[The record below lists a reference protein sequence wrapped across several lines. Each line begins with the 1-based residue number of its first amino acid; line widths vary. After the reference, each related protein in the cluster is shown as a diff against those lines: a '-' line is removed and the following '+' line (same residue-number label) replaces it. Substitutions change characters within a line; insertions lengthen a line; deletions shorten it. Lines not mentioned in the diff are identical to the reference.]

1 MLLSGYNIYSCCC
14 CWLEKKGGEVLANEL
29 VEVVAMIDLVVEGK
43 ESAQAWT
50 EVSLQ
55 YKNEMW
61 EGHTLSVHGE
71 KFCQNIEFE
80 KFFSRE
86 WLHVHLSGCWFK
98 GEIHRNT
105 SYK

>member
-1 MLLSGYNIYSCCC
+1 MLVGQ
-14 CWLEKKGGEVLANEL
+14 KGGEVLANEL

-50 EVSLQ
+50 EVTVQ
-55 YKNEMW
+55 YKNEIW

-80 KFFSRE
+80 KFFSDE
-86 WLHVHLSGCWFK
+86 WLHVHLSG
-98 GEIHRNT
+98 I
-105 SYK
+105 

>member
-1 MLLSGYNIYSCCC
+1 MLVG
-14 CWLEKKGGEVLANEL
+14 KKGGEVLANEL

-71 KFCQNIEFE
+71 KFCKNIEFE
-80 KFFSRE
+80 KFFSDE
-86 WLHVHLSGCWFK
+86 WLHVHLSGCWFL

-105 SYK
+105 SYKFYNILPQR